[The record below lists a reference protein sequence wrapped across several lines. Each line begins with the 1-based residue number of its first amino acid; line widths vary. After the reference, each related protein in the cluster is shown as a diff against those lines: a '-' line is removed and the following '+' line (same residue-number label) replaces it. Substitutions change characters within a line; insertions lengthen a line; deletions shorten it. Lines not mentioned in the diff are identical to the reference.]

1 MWDTQVAV
9 RCIKFLDFK
18 GGKCDCKSM
27 NPSNINEQKQ
37 MCVEDLLAKKHSY
50 ANSLSK
56 FVANHPVPQAERYL
70 RQLPASTL
78 WNLKV
83 SDSGHF
89 LTTKE
94 ASVLLNCSPATLF
107 NYKKAGI
114 LEPWQRKPRGLIRWP
129 LEELKKISGLN

>member
-1 MWDTQVAV
+1 M
-9 RCIKFLDFK
+9 K
-18 GGKCDCKSM
+18 
-27 NPSNINEQKQ
+27 PSDINEQKQ

-50 ANSLSK
+50 AKSLSK
-56 FVANHPVPQAERYL
+56 SVANHPVPQAEKYL
-70 RQLPASTL
+70 HQLPASTL

-94 ASVLLNCSPATLF
+94 ASILLNCSPATLF
-107 NYKKAGI
+107 NYKKAGF